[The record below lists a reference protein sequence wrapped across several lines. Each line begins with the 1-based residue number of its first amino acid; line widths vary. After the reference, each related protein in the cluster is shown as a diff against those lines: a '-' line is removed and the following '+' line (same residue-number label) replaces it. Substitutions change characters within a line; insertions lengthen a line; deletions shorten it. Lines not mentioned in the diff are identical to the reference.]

1 MKCPDDFVTL
11 SRLRLLF
18 GLSFLIP
25 NFGRPCTDTHCET
38 TTCPHKEQ
46 LKTVKLQFWPSNH
59 WLLPLFSPLYRR
71 WILTVFPADRTSPE
85 KLSGHM
91 DTAYRYIATQDTITD
106 QHGRL
111 PTLLL
116 LEISTETGH
125 LDHDCWYALPPISI
139 AETSTTPYW
148 APSCHVGLN
157 SVNPDRR
164 SCWSIHRRAVEF
176 FWPLPFR
183 ANSGWPEYPWPVP

>member
-106 QHGRL
+106 QYGRL

-139 AETSTTPYW
+139 AETSTTAVLGTVVPRGTEFRQPRSSQLLEY
-148 APSCHVGLN
+148 PS
-157 SVNPDRR
+157 
-164 SCWSIHRRAVEF
+164 A
-176 FWPLPFR
+176 
-183 ANSGWPEYPWPVP
+183 SGWIFLAATI